1 MKVDIPAGLMYERGK
16 NSLHSLPHEPLQ
28 FSMFEILHY
37 DCRST
42 NSLHTRH
49 MKVLSY
55 MESLT
60 NFHRNEILDFA
71 TL

>member
-1 MKVDIPAGLMYERGK
+1 MKVDIPGGLMYELGK
-16 NSLHSLPHEPLQ
+16 NSLHLLPHEPLP
-28 FSMFEILHY
+28 FSMFEILHS

-60 NFHRNEILDFA
+60 YCHRKEIRNFA

>member
-1 MKVDIPAGLMYERGK
+1 MKVDIPAGFMYELGK
-16 NSLHSLPHEPLQ
+16 NSLHSLPHKPLQ
-28 FSMFEILHY
+28 FSMFEILPS
-37 DCRST
+37 DRRST

-60 NFHRNEILDFA
+60 YFHRKESLNFA